1 MADIDY
7 TTKAIIFAFKADG
20 TFKVSYRNE
29 VKKIT
34 VTDPEFADSGEKVPV
49 QLGWQDAEHKLTCE
63 FENDL
68 SVNCTKN
75 KLRRLKLHREE

>member
-7 TTKAIIFAFKADG
+7 TTKAIIFGFKPEG
-20 TFKVSYRNE
+20 SFKVSYRNE
-29 VKKIT
+29 VTKIT

-49 QLGWQDAEHKLTCE
+49 QLGWQDAEHQLTCQ

-68 SVNCTKN
+68 SVACTKN
-75 KLRRLKLHREE
+75 KTRSIKLHRDE